1 MLYEKSNQSEEDGM
15 HRFPFLTFVLIGIYF
30 ISCAPEEP
38 RDLLDGEIIDLTYPF
53 SEETIFWPTEE
64 RGFELEELHRG
75 YTDAGYYYT
84 ANRFC
89 TAEHGGTHLD
99 APIHFYEDR
108 REAHEIPLEDLIGT
122 GIVVDVTEQT
132 AADRDYRVRIS
143 DFQSWEQL
151 HGRIPDG
158 AIIIIRTGWGQYWP
172 DRNAYLGTDIIG
184 EEAIPELSFP
194 GLHHETAE
202 WLLNERNIKAIGIDT
217 ASIDYGQSTEF
228 KSHVILA
235 RENIPIFENV
245 AYVDQLPFDGFTII
259 ALPMKIEH
267 GSGGPLR
274 IVAVID

>member
-1 MLYEKSNQSEEDGM
+1 MEESM
-15 HRFPFLTFVLIGIYF
+15 HRITILFVIITVLIFTG
-30 ISCAPEEP
+30 CPPEEP
-38 RDLLDGEIIDLTYPF
+38 RDIFDGDLIDLTYPF
-53 SEETIFWPTEE
+53 SGETIFWPTEA

-75 YTDAGYYYT
+75 YTDAGFYYT

-99 APIHFYEDR
+99 APIHFYEGR

-122 GIVVDVTEQT
+122 GIVVDVTDQT
-132 AADRDYRVRIS
+132 AADRDYRVRVS

-172 DRNAYLGTDIIG
+172 DRNAYLGTDKLG
-184 EEAIPELSFP
+184 DEAIPELSFP
-194 GLHHETAE
+194 GLHPEAAE
-202 WLLNERNIKAIGIDT
+202 WLVNNRNIKAIGIDT
-217 ASIDYGQSTEF
+217 ASIDYGQSAEF

-245 AYVDQLPFDGFTII
+245 AYVDQLPATGLTII

-267 GSGGPLR
+267 GSGGPVR
-274 IVAVID
+274 IVAVVE